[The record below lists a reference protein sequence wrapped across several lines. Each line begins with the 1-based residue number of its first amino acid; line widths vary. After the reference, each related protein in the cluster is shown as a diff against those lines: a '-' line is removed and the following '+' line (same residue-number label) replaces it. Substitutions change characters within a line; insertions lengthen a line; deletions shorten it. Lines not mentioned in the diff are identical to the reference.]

1 MQFASTT
8 CLQANKKLATH
19 RSQVARCV
27 ARPLASTSSSRDE
40 VTGGFAAAA
49 HREPIAGSISSRL
62 SFQLSRL
69 LNVLLQPEPLHRS
82 SFSSSSML
90 LCERVAL
97 PACVVSSLQVWHI
110 LRILALLASASIIVA
125 LGRVSAS
132 HTAVHMPPARWFSR
146 GALGWPLCSHP
157 LHRKRH
163 WVRGKT
169 SQLDLSCLPSLTRA
183 VAAAKRQCSYR
194 LCCTFLGRMSRSY
207 LSRFAAASAGLV
219 SSLTV
224 AYWYPYISFGM
235 REREMLMYYLL

>member
-27 ARPLASTSSSRDE
+27 ARPLASISSPRDE

-169 SQLDLSCLPSLTRA
+169 SQLTCHCLPTLTRA

-194 LCCTFLGRMSRSY
+194 LCRCPPSSSSM
-207 LSRFAAASAGLV
+207 LSCCQAA
-219 SSLTV
+219 
-224 AYWYPYISFGM
+224 
-235 REREMLMYYLL
+235 

>member
-125 LGRVSAS
+125 LGRVATS

-157 LHRKRH
+157 LHRKGIRYAAGH
-163 WVRGKT
+163 PSLTCR
-169 SQLDLSCLPSLTRA
+169 CLPSLTRA

-194 LCCTFLGRMSRSY
+194 LCRC
-207 LSRFAAASAGLV
+207 
-219 SSLTV
+219 
-224 AYWYPYISFGM
+224 PPP
-235 REREMLMYYLL
+235 

>member
-97 PACVVSSLQVWHI
+97 PACVVSSLQVWHT

-125 LGRVSAS
+125 LGRVAAS

-146 GALGWPLCSHP
+146 GALGWPLYSSSSASKKASGT
-157 LHRKRH
+157 RQD
-163 WVRGKT
+163 T
-169 SQLDLSCLPSLTRA
+169 QLDLSLPSLTLTDA
-183 VAAAKRQCSYR
+183 SL
-194 LCCTFLGRMSRSY
+194 LCCPYHSLYHQSCMVTWTC
-207 LSRFAAASAGLV
+207 ASV
-219 SSLTV
+219 
-224 AYWYPYISFGM
+224 
-235 REREMLMYYLL
+235 

>member
-1 MQFASTT
+1 MQIASTT
-8 CLQANKKLATH
+8 CLQANKELATH

-97 PACVVSSLQVWHI
+97 PACVVSSLQVWHT

-146 GALGWPLCSHP
+146 GALGWPLYSSSSASKKASGTRQDIP
-157 LHRKRH
+157 A
-163 WVRGKT
+163 
-169 SQLDLSCLPSLTRA
+169 DLSLPSHTHPCCCRRKTA
-183 VAAAKRQCSYR
+183 VQLQTVS
-194 LCCTFLGRMSRSY
+194 LPT
-207 LSRFAAASAGLV
+207 LV
-219 SSLTV
+219 IV
-224 AYWYPYISFGM
+224 YA
-235 REREMLMYYLL
+235 

>member
-69 LNVLLQPEPLHRS
+69 LNVLLQPVPLHRS

-125 LGRVSAS
+125 LGRVATS

-163 WVRGKT
+163 PVRGRT
-169 SQLDLSCLPSLTRA
+169 SQLDLSLPSLAHPCCYRRKTAVQLQTVSLPTLVIMCSAAVVGDIAVRSQRLASRA
-183 VAAAKRQCSYR
+183 PLV
-194 LCCTFLGRMSRSY
+194 LGR
-207 LSRFAAASAGLV
+207 
-219 SSLTV
+219 
-224 AYWYPYISFGM
+224 
-235 REREMLMYYLL
+235 

>member
-1 MQFASTT
+1 MQIASTT

-97 PACVVSSLQVWHI
+97 PACVVSSLQVWHT

-146 GALGWPLCSHP
+146 GAWSGHFAHILCIE
-157 LHRKRH
+157 KGIGYAARH
-163 WVRGKT
+163 
-169 SQLDLSCLPSLTRA
+169 PSLTCLAFPRSPVLLPPQNGSA
-183 VAAAKRQCSYR
+183 ATDCVVAHPRDHMLSGCQAA
-194 LCCTFLGRMSRSY
+194 
-207 LSRFAAASAGLV
+207 
-219 SSLTV
+219 
-224 AYWYPYISFGM
+224 
-235 REREMLMYYLL
+235 

>member
-1 MQFASTT
+1 M
-8 CLQANKKLATH
+8 
-19 RSQVARCV
+19 
-27 ARPLASTSSSRDE
+27 
-40 VTGGFAAAA
+40 TGGFAAAA

-97 PACVVSSLQVWHI
+97 PACVVSSLQVWHT

-163 WVRGKT
+163 QVRGRT
-169 SQLDLSCLPSLTRA
+169 SQLDLSLPSLAHPCCCRRKTAVQLQTVPLPTLVIVYAQLLSGCVAVLSERVASRA
-183 VAAAKRQCSYR
+183 VLVLVQLAVSHPLSQGSPGRNDYRCSTS
-194 LCCTFLGRMSRSY
+194 TFSCSRS
-207 LSRFAAASAGLV
+207 
-219 SSLTV
+219 
-224 AYWYPYISFGM
+224 PP
-235 REREMLMYYLL
+235 

>member
-97 PACVVSSLQVWHI
+97 PACVVSSLQVWHT

-146 GALGWPLCSHP
+146 GALGWPLYSSSSASKKASGTRQDIP
-157 LHRKRH
+157 A
-163 WVRGKT
+163 
-169 SQLDLSCLPSLTRA
+169 DLSLPSHTHPCCCRRKTAVQLQTVSLPTLVITCSAAVGGGIAVHSQRLASRA
-183 VAAAKRQCSYR
+183 A
-194 LCCTFLGRMSRSY
+194 
-207 LSRFAAASAGLV
+207 
-219 SSLTV
+219 
-224 AYWYPYISFGM
+224 
-235 REREMLMYYLL
+235 

>member
-1 MQFASTT
+1 M
-8 CLQANKKLATH
+8 LATH
-19 RSQVARCV
+19 RSQVARSV

-97 PACVVSSLQVWHI
+97 PACVISSLQVWHT
-110 LRILALLASASIIVA
+110 LLILALLASASIIVA

-146 GALGWPLCSHP
+146 GALGWPLYSSSSAS
-157 LHRKRH
+157 KRH

-169 SQLDLSCLPSLTRA
+169 SQLDLSLPSLAHPCYCRRKTAVQLQTVPLPTLVIVYAQLLSGCVAVLSQRVASRA
-183 VAAAKRQCSYR
+183 A
-194 LCCTFLGRMSRSY
+194 
-207 LSRFAAASAGLV
+207 
-219 SSLTV
+219 
-224 AYWYPYISFGM
+224 
-235 REREMLMYYLL
+235 

>member
-1 MQFASTT
+1 MGHS
-8 CLQANKKLATH
+8 CSLLQQLACKLTKSLP
-19 RSQVARCV
+19 RIGPRVARCV
-27 ARPLASTSSSRDE
+27 VRPLASISSSRDE

-69 LNVLLQPEPLHRS
+69 LNVLLQPVPLHRS

-125 LGRVSAS
+125 LGRVATS

-157 LHRKRH
+157 LHRP
-163 WVRGKT
+163 
-169 SQLDLSCLPSLTRA
+169 LSLR
-183 VAAAKRQCSYR
+183 
-194 LCCTFLGRMSRSY
+194 
-207 LSRFAAASAGLV
+207 GLV
-219 SSLTV
+219 PCAHWAIFKRLSLGGYGDLTCIKSIWIDSSSLGDKILRLVMSNGHVYSRV
-224 AYWYPYISFGM
+224 APVNMANFP
-235 REREMLMYYLL
+235 

>member
-27 ARPLASTSSSRDE
+27 ARPLASISSPRDE
-40 VTGGFAAAA
+40 VTDGFAAAA

-69 LNVLLQPEPLHRS
+69 LNVLLQPEPLHLS

-97 PACVVSSLQVWHI
+97 PACVVSSLQVWHT
-110 LRILALLASASIIVA
+110 L
-125 LGRVSAS
+125 
-132 HTAVHMPPARWFSR
+132 
-146 GALGWPLCSHP
+146 

-169 SQLDLSCLPSLTRA
+169 SQLTCHCLPTLTRA

-194 LCCTFLGRMSRSY
+194 LCHCPPSSSSM
-207 LSRFAAASAGLV
+207 LSCCRR
-219 SSLTV
+219 T
-224 AYWYPYISFGM
+224 
-235 REREMLMYYLL
+235 R

>member
-97 PACVVSSLQVWHI
+97 PACVVSSLQVWHT

-163 WVRGKT
+163 QVRGKT
-169 SQLDLSCLPSLTRA
+169 SQLNLSLPSHTHPCCCRRKTAVQLQTVSLPTLVITCSAAVGGGIAVHSQHLASRA
-183 VAAAKRQCSYR
+183 A
-194 LCCTFLGRMSRSY
+194 
-207 LSRFAAASAGLV
+207 
-219 SSLTV
+219 
-224 AYWYPYISFGM
+224 
-235 REREMLMYYLL
+235 

>member
-8 CLQANKKLATH
+8 CLQANKELATH

-27 ARPLASTSSSRDE
+27 ARPLASISSPRDE

-97 PACVVSSLQVWHI
+97 PACVVSSLQVWHT

-125 LGRVSAS
+125 LGRLRSIG
-132 HTAVHMPPARWFSR
+132 RW
-146 GALGWPLCSHP
+146 
-157 LHRKRH
+157 
-163 WVRGKT
+163 V
-169 SQLDLSCLPSLTRA
+169 LSTHACLL
-183 VAAAKRQCSYR
+183 
-194 LCCTFLGRMSRSY
+194 LSRSPAHVRDTNGR
-207 LSRFAAASAGLV
+207 SNPGGPPTGIRHGRVKIATETGF
-219 SSLTV
+219 
-224 AYWYPYISFGM
+224 
-235 REREMLMYYLL
+235 

>member
-8 CLQANKKLATH
+8 CLQANKELATH

-27 ARPLASTSSSRDE
+27 ARPLASTSSSRDEECTE

-97 PACVVSSLQVWHI
+97 PACVVSSLQVWHT

-146 GALGWPLCSHP
+146 GALGWPLYSSSSASKKASGTRQDIP
-157 LHRKRH
+157 A
-163 WVRGKT
+163 
-169 SQLDLSCLPSLTRA
+169 DLSLPSHTHPCCCRRKTAVQLQTVSLPTLVIICSAAVRLRSRAQLASASRA
-183 VAAAKRQCSYR
+183 V
-194 LCCTFLGRMSRSY
+194 
-207 LSRFAAASAGLV
+207 
-219 SSLTV
+219 
-224 AYWYPYISFGM
+224 
-235 REREMLMYYLL
+235 